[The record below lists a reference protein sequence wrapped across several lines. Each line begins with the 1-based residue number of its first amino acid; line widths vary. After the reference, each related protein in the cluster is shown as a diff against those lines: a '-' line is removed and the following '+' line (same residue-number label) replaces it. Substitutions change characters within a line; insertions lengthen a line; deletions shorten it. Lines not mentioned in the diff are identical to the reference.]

1 MRVLLEHYIQKL
13 SAKPRVIFLID
24 GLGALNSFI
33 LLFFVLR
40 NYHEYIGLPQQ
51 ILTYL
56 SVFALCLFV
65 FSASCY
71 FFLKSHWSF
80 FIKLLSFGNIAYCI
94 FSILILIYFYQ
105 NITFIGVT
113 YFIIEKAIVLGLAF
127 FELKLSA
134 SVDNG
139 IFNNT

>member
-1 MRVLLEHYIQKL
+1 MRALLKHYIQKL
-13 SAKPRVIFLID
+13 SAKPRAIFLID
-24 GLGALNSFI
+24 GLGALTSLI
-33 LLFFVLR
+33 LLFGVLR

-56 SVFALCLFV
+56 SVFALCLFI

-80 FIKLLSFGNIAYCI
+80 FIKLLSFGNISYCI
-94 FSILILIYFYQ
+94 FSISILIYFYKSL
-105 NITFIGVT
+105 TSIGIS
-113 YFIIEKAIVLGLAF
+113 YFIIEKVIVLGLAY

-134 SVDNG
+134 SVVKG

>member
-1 MRVLLEHYIQKL
+1 MRVLLEYYIQKL

-56 SVFALCLFV
+56 SVFAVCLFI
-65 FSASCY
+65 FSASCH

-80 FIKLLSFGNIAYCI
+80 FIKLISFGNIAYCI
-94 FSILILIYFYQ
+94 FSISILIYFYQ
-105 NITFIGVT
+105 NPRLLVSLI
-113 YFIIEKAIVLGLAF
+113 LL
-127 FELKLSA
+127 LKKQ
-134 SVDNG
+134 
-139 IFNNT
+139 